1 VVNYIRNYFLYIYKM
16 KKKLTLWIMLLPAM
30 LLAQENH
37 DSAPKT
43 HHKKSKKV
51 FIATNPNAALP
62 PVPDEVKPDFSR
74 ESIFKALFVG
84 GMNFSQIEGSGEA
97 RYRKY
102 GAVVG
107 GGTVIK
113 FSRRFSVSVELL
125 YSQKGA
131 RPEFGTSQVTGQKNK
146 FDITSDYVDLPF
158 TFSVH
163 DKKTLM
169 FGAGLQ
175 VSVLAR
181 YQQTDSAGN
190 NVTTHPPPNGEPP
203 HKVDLLGQV
212 SGTFFIKQRLGI
224 GLRFAYSLLGIRD
237 AVADSRYKRQ
247 YNNTISLRISYLLDP
262 KHVKWSSKIP

>member
-1 VVNYIRNYFLYIYKM
+1 M
-16 KKKLTLWIMLLPAM
+16 KKKLTLWIMLIPM
-30 LLAQENH
+30 IMVAQEKQ
-37 DSAPKT
+37 DSVPKV
-43 HHKKSKKV
+43 HHKKAKKAV
-51 FIATNPNAALP
+51 VGVNPSQALP
-62 PVPDEVKPDFSR
+62 PVQDEVKPDFSK

-102 GAVVG
+102 GALVG
-107 GGTVIK
+107 GGTVVK

-131 RPEFGTSQVTGQKNK
+131 RPEFATNQVTGQKNR
-146 FDITSDYVDLPF
+146 FDITSDYIDLPF

-181 YQQTDSAGN
+181 YRQTDTAGVD
-190 NVTTHPPPNGEPP
+190 VTAHPPPNSEQP
-203 HKVDLLGQV
+203 HRVDLLGQI
-212 SGTFFIKQRLGI
+212 SGSFFIKQRIGI
-224 GLRFAYSLLGIRD
+224 GVRFAYSLLGIKD
-237 AVADSRYKRQ
+237 AVAGSNFKRQ

>member
-1 VVNYIRNYFLYIYKM
+1 
-16 KKKLTLWIMLLPAM
+16 MLIPA
-30 LLAQENH
+30 LLVAQENQ
-37 DSAPKT
+37 DSVPKVQ
-43 HHKKSKKV
+43 HKKHQKV
-51 FIATNPNAALP
+51 FVARNPNADLP
-62 PVPDEVKPDFSR
+62 PVPDEVKPDFSK
-74 ESIFKALFVG
+74 ESIFKALLEG
-84 GMNFSQIEGSGEA
+84 GMNFSQIAGSGEA

-102 GAVVG
+102 GAMVG
-107 GGTVIK
+107 GGTVVK
-113 FSRRFSVSVELL
+113 FSRRFSVSVELI

-131 RPEFGTSQVTGQKNK
+131 RPQFGSDQLTGRKNY
-146 FDITSDYVDLPF
+146 FDITSDYIDVPF

-190 NVTTHPPPNGEPP
+190 NVTAHPPPNGEQP
-203 HKVDLLGQV
+203 HRVDLLGQINA
-212 SGTFFIKQRLGI
+212 TFFIKQRIGI

-237 AVADSRYKRQ
+237 AVADSHYRRQ
-247 YNNTISLRISYLLDP
+247 YNNTISLHISYLLDP

>member
-1 VVNYIRNYFLYIYKM
+1 M
-16 KKKLTLWIMLLPAM
+16 KKKLTLWIMLLPAV
-30 LLAQENH
+30 LLAQESQ
-37 DSAPKT
+37 DSVPKV
-43 HHKKSKKV
+43 HHKKAKKV
-51 FIATNPNAALP
+51 FVATNPNAPLT

-74 ESIFKALFVG
+74 QSIFKALFVG

-102 GAVVG
+102 GVLVG

-113 FSRRFSVSVELL
+113 FSKRFSVSVELL

-131 RPEFGTSQVTGQKNK
+131 RPEFGSDQVTGIKNK
-146 FDITSDYVDLPF
+146 FDITSDYIDLPF

-190 NVTTHPPPNGEPP
+190 NITSHPSPNGEQP
-203 HKVDLLGQV
+203 HRVDLLGQLC
-212 SGTFFIKQRLGI
+212 GTFFIKQRLGI

-237 AVADSRYKRQ
+237 AVYGSHYKRE